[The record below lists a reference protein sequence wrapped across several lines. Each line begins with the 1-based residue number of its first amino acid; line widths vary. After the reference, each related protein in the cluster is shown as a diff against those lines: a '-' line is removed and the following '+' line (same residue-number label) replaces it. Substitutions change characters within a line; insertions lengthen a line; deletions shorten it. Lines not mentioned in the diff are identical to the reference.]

1 MEKET
6 SEYNRLFYHHLAQTT
21 DFPMGLEV
29 DKAEGI
35 HIFDKEG
42 KVYIDMISGISVNNI
57 GHSHPHVIEAIRD
70 QLKKHMHVMA
80 YGEFIQ
86 DAQSQLA
93 EKLTEILPSK
103 LNCFYLV
110 NSGTEAN
117 EGALKLAKRYTGR
130 AEIISC
136 FNSYH
141 GNTSGS
147 LSITGNENKKHAF
160 RPLIPGIRFIHFNK
174 ITDLDL
180 ISDKTAAVIIEPVQ
194 GDAGVRIPS
203 QSYMQALRK
212 KCDETGTL
220 LILDEVQTGF
230 GRTGKWFAFE
240 HFNIVPDILTLAKA
254 MGGGMPIGAFIAN
267 RDVMSSFTNHPKL
280 GHITTF
286 GGHPVNCAAAKA
298 TIEVFQKE
306 NIISEVEEKGRL
318 LESLLNHSAIH
329 EIRRIGLMMAIEFDN
344 ARIVED
350 IVKECLK
357 EGIII
362 FWFLSTANSF
372 RLAPPLVITKEQI
385 KKAAGKIVLAIDKAL
400 HMNNKRINI
409 RND

>member
-1 MEKET
+1 MKKGV
-6 SEYNRLFYHHLAQTT
+6 SENNRLFYDHLAQTT

-29 DKAEGI
+29 DKSEGI
-35 HIFDKEG
+35 YIFDKNG
-42 KVYIDMISGISVNNI
+42 KAYFDMISGISVNNI
-57 GHSHPHVIEAIRD
+57 GHSHPQVIEAIHN

-93 EKLTEILPSK
+93 EKLSEILPAK
-103 LNCFYLV
+103 LDCFYLV

-117 EGALKLAKRYTGR
+117 EGAIKLAKRYTGR
-130 AEIISC
+130 TEIISC

-147 LSITGNENKKHAF
+147 LSVTGNENKKYAF

-174 ITDLDL
+174 MSDLDL
-180 ISDKTAAVIIEPVQ
+180 ISDKTAAVIIEPIQ

-203 QSYMQALRK
+203 VTYMQALRK
-212 KCDETGTL
+212 RCDETGVL

-267 RDVMSSFTNHPKL
+267 REVMKTLTHQPPL

-286 GGHPVNCAAAKA
+286 GGHPVNCAAARA
-298 TIEVFQKE
+298 TIEVLQKE
-306 NIISEVEEKGRL
+306 KIISEVEEKGRL
-318 LESLLNHSAIH
+318 LESLLKHRAIL
-329 EIRRIGLMMAIEFDN
+329 EIRRIGLMMAIEFKN
-344 ARIVED
+344 AGIVKD
-350 IVKECLK
+350 IVNECLR
-357 EGIII
+357 EGIIT

-372 RLAPPLVITKEQI
+372 RLAPPLIITRDQI
-385 KKAAGKIVLAIDKAL
+385 KEAAGKIVVAIDKAL
-400 HMNNKRINI
+400 DKNNAQV
-409 RND
+409 